1 MSNLQRNMLSSML
14 AIIGSLSSIGA
25 AHAYT
30 VTDIGYIV
38 GGAYDGYAFTETFTF
53 VDPTTMASQAIGIN
67 YNFGSSHSTPTDA
80 SATLTIAAAGFTG
93 TMVSNYSQ
101 FQYMQ
106 TNTGGA
112 NELMN
117 LVESLGYGWYTQTYS
132 YGFGPDGVLAALDW
146 SAVGTY
152 LGDTGNRMT
161 WQDSSNIFQ
170 GRITAQFLN
179 IDPQTSVPEPYSI
192 ILLAAGL
199 LGFGASRR
207 KASKSNLFSL
217 QRLRS

>member
-1 MSNLQRNMLSSML
+1 MLSAML

-53 VDPTTMASQAIGIN
+53 VDPTTMANHAIGIDYN
-67 YNFGSSHSTPTDA
+67 YGYSTSTPTDA

-93 TMVSNYSQ
+93 TMISNFSQ
-101 FQYMQ
+101 DQYMQ
-106 TNTGGA
+106 TNTGGGA

-117 LVESLGYGWYTQTYS
+117 LVENSGYGWYTQTFS

-152 LGDTGNRMT
+152 LGDTGSVMVWR
-161 WQDSSNIFQ
+161 DSSNEFR

-179 IDPQTSVPEPYSI
+179 MDPQTSVPEPYSI